1 MDTKITLEFRESEMK
16 HIEAMLMK
24 YYGGKKFKT
33 KRDRKRWLGIFISTM
48 FSKGMYAVEEDK
60 EYMEVA

>member
-1 MDTKITLEFRESEMK
+1 MDTKITLCFAESEMK
-16 HIEAMLMK
+16 HIESMLLK

-33 KRDRKRWLGIFISTM
+33 KKDLKRWLGMFISTM
-48 FSKGMYAVEEDK
+48 FTKGMYAVEEGK